1 MTNATGYGPCVDLGD
16 PDIRMIR
23 LRYRGRCV
31 CSAVLEAGTRAA
43 YDDRNRRVVCDEC
56 LSRRGHGLSS
66 QPLIPPPP
74 GVPGASAVREYE
86 RRVAKRDAETT
97 AMHRGL
103 RRFVRS
109 HTPPPQSTQV
119 WLKGAAGERR
129 VAEAMTE
136 LAEHYVYAL
145 HDRAIPRSRANIDHI
160 AIGASGVFVV
170 DAKNY
175 PGASLSVRREGGWGR
190 PVQETLIVRG
200 RRRNDLVAGLA
211 AQVFAV
217 QESLGGEPALAQLPV
232 TGVLCFVAAD
242 WPLLPRN
249 MTVAGIPIIGIKGLR
264 RQLLAE
270 GSVSEDIRYR
280 AYCRLAERL
289 PAN

>member
-1 MTNATGYGPCVDLGD
+1 M
-16 PDIRMIR
+16 
-23 LRYRGRCV
+23 
-31 CSAVLEAGTRAA
+31 
-43 YDDRNRRVVCDEC
+43 
-56 LSRRGHGLSS
+56 
-66 QPLIPPPP
+66 
-74 GVPGASAVREYE
+74 
-86 RRVAKRDAETT
+86 K
-97 AMHRGL
+97 RGL

-129 VAEAMTE
+129 VAEAMSA

-190 PVQETLIVRG
+190 PVQESLMVRG

-211 AQVFAV
+211 APVFAV
-217 QESLGGEPALAQLPV
+217 QESLGGEPALAQLRV
-232 TGVLCFVAAD
+232 TGVLCFLGAN
-242 WPLLPRN
+242 WPLFPRT
-249 MTVAGIPIIGIKGLR
+249 MTVADIPVVGLTGLR

-270 GSVSEDIRYR
+270 GSVSQDVRYR